1 MLLREVVAKQGGM
14 AIKGLGRNAASSQ
27 TAIWP
32 TIGPR
37 IHAAHGKAFP
47 TKKSAL

>member
-1 MLLREVVAKQGGM
+1 MLLREVVAIEHVE
-14 AIKGLGRNAASSQ
+14 ALAASSQ